1 MGNRVFHPKVD
12 SKVDGSS
19 PGPTST
25 DSRYVY
31 LSFLKLEDSCK
42 HEKTEAGGG
51 SSMSYLV
58 CVRIFF
64 PKPLEIEFSPDI
76 QQCRNFF
83 LSSIIHH
90 EKNFFCQVSPCKN
103 FFPLK
108 SVCRIYFSEI
118 THTLPPSNIK
128 WSPPY

>member
-19 PGPTST
+19 PGPTSI

-42 HEKTEAGGG
+42 HEKTKAGGG
-51 SSMSYLV
+51 RGGGGSTSYLV

-64 PKPLEIEFSPDI
+64 PKPLEIEF
-76 QQCRNFF
+76 
-83 LSSIIHH
+83 
-90 EKNFFCQVSPCKN
+90 
-103 FFPLK
+103 
-108 SVCRIYFSEI
+108 FS
-118 THTLPPSNIK
+118 
-128 WSPPY
+128 